1 MASRKPTPQT
11 IAFGAELH
19 RRRETAGLS
28 RLELAKLIS
37 ISRSYI
43 GQVETGVTRCREE
56 FAQCADNA
64 LGCAPALEDAWN
76 DLLRSSGYP
85 KWFADY
91 PQAESTAALLRA
103 FSATYVDGLLQR
115 EDYARVLLASDQ
127 TGLEGR
133 LRRQQILTRENPP
146 RLVVVL
152 EESVLARQVG
162 SREVMHAQCEYLL
175 EVSQAE
181 NITLQIASTMYHR
194 GVSSAFNIATQPN
207 GEELVHQ
214 ETSTGGVTSN
224 DVGDIL
230 HLVSAFAELQ
240 ARSLSVSDS
249 REFLRKAV
257 VRWSP

>member
-19 RRRETAGLS
+19 RRREAAGLS
-28 RLELAKLIS
+28 RLELAKRIN

-43 GQVETGVTRCREE
+43 GQVETGATRCREE
-56 FAQCADNA
+56 FAKHADQA
-64 LGCAPALEDAWN
+64 LGCAPALEDNWN

-103 FSATYVDGLLQR
+103 YSATYVDGLLQT
-115 EDYARVLLASDQ
+115 EDYARVLLTPDQ
-127 TGLEGR
+127 AALEGR
-133 LRRQQILTRENPP
+133 LKRQQILTRENPT
-146 RLVVVL
+146 RLVVIL
-152 EESVLARQVG
+152 DESVLAREVG
-162 SREVMHAQCEYLL
+162 SREVMHAQCEHLL
-175 EVSQAE
+175 ELSHRE
-181 NITLQIASTMYHR
+181 NITLQIAPTRYYR

-214 ETSTGGVTSN
+214 EISTGGVTSN

-230 HLVSAFAELQ
+230 HLVSAFAEMQ
-240 ARSLSVSDS
+240 ARSLSVGDS